1 MTPILYGIVFGS
13 ITLSAL
19 IIFGYLLWDELTS
32 IFSRTMKIFGIGKKP
47 AQVSVETLLKEAR
60 AIKTSET
67 YKAMQDWDRQ
77 FSTLLPAPEPKGQLI
92 HSATFNTAIGV
103 ISWEQPP
110 EDITYKQRVLA
121 NGATA
126 VVRTEP
132 SIRSSEKFR
141 FKPYVLMSFSGWVT
155 GELHGGKPWL
165 VLDNNEGYVW
175 SGRFKEG
182 ISGLPCLNP
191 TPPPIIDKPAN
202 EMTPEYIMYL
212 QYEYDKFFYQ
222 REKMS
227 SADSSQDDV
236 IDYFSV

>member
-1 MTPILYGIVFGS
+1 MLGISLGLVVVAVFYVCV
-13 ITLSAL
+13 SASTRK
-19 IIFGYLLWDELTS
+19 ELKLM
-32 IFSRTMKIFGIGKKP
+32 FSRTMKIFGIGRKP
-47 AQVSVETLLKEAR
+47 AQVSVKALLEEAR
-60 AIKTSET
+60 AIKTRET
-67 YKAMQDWDRQ
+67 AIAMLDWDHQ
-77 FSTLLPAPEPKGQLI
+77 FSTLLPAPEPKHQLI

-141 FKPYVLMSFSGWVT
+141 FKPYVTMSFSGWVT

-182 ISGLPCLNP
+182 TSGLPCLNSA
-191 TPPPIIDKPAN
+191 PPPIMDKPAN
-202 EMTPEYIMYL
+202 EMTPEYITYI
-212 QYEYDKFFYQ
+212 QNEYDKYFYQ
-222 REKMS
+222 QKDMPFE
-227 SADSSQDDV
+227 DSSQDDV

>member
-13 ITLSAL
+13 IALSAL
-19 IIFGYLLWDELTS
+19 IIFGYLLWDELAS

-67 YKAMQDWDRQ
+67 HKSMMEWDYQ
-77 FSTLLPAPEPKGQLI
+77 FAKLQFTNSSPKREIIQ
-92 HSATFNTAIGV
+92 SATFNTAIGV
-103 ISWEQPP
+103 ISWDQTP
-110 EDITYKQRVLA
+110 EDITFKQRVLSA
-121 NGATA
+121 DGATA
-126 VVRTEP
+126 VVRTGP
-132 SIRSSEKFR
+132 SIHSSEKFR
-141 FKPYVLMSFSGWVT
+141 FKPNVIMSFSGWVT

-202 EMTPEYIMYL
+202 EMTPEYITYI
-212 QYEYDKFFYQ
+212 QYESDTLKIPH
-222 REKMS
+222 RMM
-227 SADSSQDDV
+227 
-236 IDYFSV
+236 